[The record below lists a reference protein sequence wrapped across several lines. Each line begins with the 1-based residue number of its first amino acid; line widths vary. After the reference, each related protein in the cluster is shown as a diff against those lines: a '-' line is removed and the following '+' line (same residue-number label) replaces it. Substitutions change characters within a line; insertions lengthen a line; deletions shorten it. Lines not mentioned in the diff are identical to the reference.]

1 MKDIVL
7 LFDTACIYEIVILN
21 YFLKFT
27 GAELVFCSLDGKSIT
42 SMEGYSI
49 NVDARLSGIEFCNVR
64 SVTVPGGDVT
74 GIMNEEVYDFLR
86 KIKEGGRVAAGIC
99 AGVDVLD
106 KAGILRNVKSTHSTD
121 LDVVRDN
128 HIITA
133 RANGYVDFAV
143 EVGKELALF
152 ENEADLQET
161 IEFWKYHK
169 KCKGT
174 SL

>member
-21 YFLKFT
+21 YFLKYT
-27 GAELVFCSLDGKSIT
+27 KAEIVFCSLNGKCIT

-49 NVDARLSGIEFCNVR
+49 NVDTKLSEIDLCNVR
-64 SVTVPGGDVT
+64 SVIVPGGNVT
-74 GIMNEEVYDFLR
+74 DIRCDEVYQFLR
-86 KIKEGGRVAAGIC
+86 NVKENGRVVAGIC

-106 KAGILRNVKSTHSTD
+106 KAGILQNIKSTHSVD

-133 RANGYVDFAV
+133 RANGYVDFAI
-143 EVGKELALF
+143 EVGKELELF
-152 ENEADLQET
+152 ENESDLQET

-169 KCKGT
+169 SIG
-174 SL
+174 

>member
-27 GAELVFCSLDGKSIT
+27 GSEVVFCSMDGGRIT

-49 NVDARLSGIEFCNVR
+49 NVSAKLPDIKAGEIR
-64 SVTVPGGDVT
+64 SIIIPGGDVS
-74 GIMNEEVYDFLR
+74 GIKNEIVYDLL
-86 KIKEGGRVAAGIC
+86 KNIKNDGKVIAGIC

-106 KAGILRNVKSTHSTD
+106 AAGVLRDVKSTHSEDSDIT
-121 LDVVRDN
+121 RDN
-128 HIITA
+128 HIITS
-133 RANGYVDFAV
+133 RANAYVDFAI
-143 EVGKELALF
+143 EVGKELSLF

-161 IEFWKYHK
+161 IDFWKFFK
-169 KCKGT
+169 RM
-174 SL
+174 